1 MYRSH
6 VLKKCILSG
15 ARFLERRVAA
25 ADCYVIG
32 IPVYDGVGLLD
43 VSVPLER
50 FNRWHQ
56 RARLVIPA
64 LPHDPAAVIARG
76 RTRARRAGGR
86 ST

>member
-1 MYRSH
+1 MGGS
-6 VLKKCILSG
+6 VSLIS
-15 ARFLERRVAA
+15 LEVTVAWGGEMA
-25 ADCYVIG
+25 EADDYIIG

-64 LPHDPAAVIARG
+64 LPRDPAAALARG
-76 RTRARRAGGR
+76 RTRARRAGGH